1 MDDITVSIA
10 KLLPTS
16 LHTSIVVPEKIQ
28 WNTLIS
34 SFGHIEN
41 AAEKAKW
48 LVDRV
53 GTAPVAKSY
62 LKVEKAKYSYSVQ
75 LYVMYEK
82 F

>member
-1 MDDITVSIA
+1 MDDMTVSIA

-41 AAEKAKW
+41 AAEKAK
-48 LVDRV
+48 
-53 GTAPVAKSY
+53 
-62 LKVEKAKYSYSVQ
+62 YSYSVQ